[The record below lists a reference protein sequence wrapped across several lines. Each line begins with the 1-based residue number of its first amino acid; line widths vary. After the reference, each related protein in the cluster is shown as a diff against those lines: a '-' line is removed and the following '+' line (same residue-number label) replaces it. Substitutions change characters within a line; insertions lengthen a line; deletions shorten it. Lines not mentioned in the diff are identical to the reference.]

1 MNHKTEKWTLS
12 VDQITQQTIETF
24 NDLPLSKIHL
34 KPYPKTW
41 SIAENIEHL
50 ITINKTYFPIFER
63 LENGT
68 FHGAFIGRF
77 AFFSNLF
84 GDMIFK
90 SVSDGGKKKQKTFP
104 LWEPRIHQGDDTILE
119 RFIQHQ
125 EDLKSWIVQMEP
137 FVKKNQIIH
146 SPANKLIVYSLEKAI
161 EIIIAHE
168 QRHLD
173 QAKNLLLT
181 KMSTIKNL

>member
-1 MNHKTEKWTLS
+1 MNSKTQKWTES
-12 VDQITQQTIETF
+12 VDQITQEAINSF
-24 NDLPLSKIHL
+24 VNIPLENIHL
-34 KPYPKTW
+34 KPNPKIW

-50 ITINKTYFPIFER
+50 ITINKTYFPILER
-63 LENGT
+63 LKNGT
-68 FHGAFIGRF
+68 YQGAFIGRF
-77 AFFSNLF
+77 PFFTNLF

-104 LWEPRIHQGDDTILE
+104 LWEPKIQQGDDTILE
-119 RFIQHQ
+119 RFKQHQ
-125 EDLKSWIVQMEP
+125 EELKSWIVQMEP
-137 FVKKNQIIH
+137 LIKKNQIIH

-168 QRHLD
+168 HRHLD

-181 KMSTIKNL
+181 KI

>member
-1 MNHKTEKWTLS
+1 MRPKTEQYLESLDT
-12 VDQITQQTIETF
+12 ITKDVIDSFTGI
-24 NDLPLSKIHL
+24 PLEKLHL
-34 KPYPKTW
+34 KPNPKTW

-50 ITINKTYFPIFER
+50 ITINKTYFPIFEK
-63 LENGT
+63 LQNGAYQ
-68 FHGAFIGRF
+68 GAFIGRF
-77 AFFSNLF
+77 SFFTNLF
-84 GDMIFK
+84 GDMIFR

-104 LWEPRIHQGDDTILE
+104 LWEPKINDGDTSILE
-119 RFIQHQ
+119 RFKEHQ
-125 EDLKSWIVQMEP
+125 EELKNWIVQMEP
-137 FVKKNQIIH
+137 LFEKNQIIH

-181 KMSTIKNL
+181 KI